1 MKTHFSRLFLFF
13 SYTFFINI
21 ISYANDYKYINDSI
35 QKTDTINKQN
45 NNTLLGKITYEATDT
60 TSISPQD
67 KLIRLYNNA
76 KINYQDM
83 EITSGIIIVDY
94 DKNAPI
100 LGTVKFNKYY
110 HYVSKKLVPLGGI
123 KISNLNTLKNLGA
136 SSVAISSAIKKK
148 PAKIFSRLF

>member
-35 QKTDTINKQN
+35 QKTDSINKQN

-83 EITSGIIIVDY
+83 EITSGIIIVEY
-94 DKNAPI
+94 HKNEI
-100 LGTVKFNKYY
+100 
-110 HYVSKKLVPLGGI
+110 
-123 KISNLNTLKNLGA
+123 
-136 SSVAISSAIKKK
+136 
-148 PAKIFSRLF
+148 

>member
-1 MKTHFSRLFLFF
+1 MKTHFPRLFLFL

-21 ISYANDYKYINDSI
+21 ISFANDYTYVNDSI
-35 QKTDTINKQN
+35 QKTDTIIKQN

-76 KINYQDM
+76 KITYQDM

-94 DKNAPI
+94 DKNEIYAGRI
-100 LGTVKFNKYY
+100 KDSLGEY
-110 HYVSKKLVPLGGI
+110 S
-123 KISNLNTLKNLGA
+123 
-136 SSVAISSAIKKK
+136 
-148 PAKIFSRLF
+148 